1 MLCRLRCVYV
11 GGRLTRK
18 FTCLCRLCVFGSLT
32 TLVLVCLLGG
42 VVPAQSGQM
51 RVGTMTCF
59 CFVFL
64 SLFLQLCPVSG
75 MPAVTALIYYIKYAP
90 GLF

>member
-1 MLCRLRCVYV
+1 MGCV
-11 GGRLTRK
+11 GGGGCLTRK
-18 FTCLCRLCVFGSLT
+18 FTCLCHLCVFGSLT

-42 VVPAQSGQM
+42 VSRAQCGQM

-59 CFVFL
+59 CFVFVVL
-64 SLFLQLCPVSG
+64 SLFLQLSAVSG
-75 MPAVTALIYYIKYAP
+75 SPAMTALIYYIKYAP